1 MGERGKK
8 KFTFIVGYKDYLEKT
23 IRAHGNCTLFNAR
36 NRGTLIFSCE
46 RLFHPYI
53 FITRLSQGADIF
65 FNSLVFQIIYE
76 LLANG
81 TRADV
86 DFFFSKEILIGLFLK
101 CSTAYR
107 LLRQCSY
114 WLVQASMTIL
124 QSGNFGNFANL
135 SHRRSNKMILI
146 LISWNKEKISDY

>member
-65 FNSLVFQIIYE
+65 FCLILQSFIIIYE

-86 DFFFSKEILIGLFLK
+86 DFFFSKEILIGLFQVFHSLPTFAVVQLLVSVGLHDDFIVRKLRKLCKLK
-101 CSTAYR
+101 S
-107 LLRQCSY
+107 
-114 WLVQASMTIL
+114 QA
-124 QSGNFGNFANL
+124 
-135 SHRRSNKMILI
+135 
-146 LISWNKEKISDY
+146 E